1 MCNTCTNALG
11 AIRITNNQFDLVKNE
26 FLNKVVKGKDIYQKT
41 TPEEWQRFE
50 RVIEENR
57 PFDIVMDGLNVA
69 YLANKKNAA
78 FQLGSSALGQHSPK
92 KGQKPCAYSV

>member
-1 MCNTCTNALG
+1 MLDAV
-11 AIRITNNQFDLVKNE
+11 RINEKEFQLVKNE
-26 FLNKVVKGKDIYQKT
+26 FMNKVVKGKDIYQKT

-69 YLANKKNAA
+69 YMSNKFNGFLQNK
-78 FQLGSSALGQHSPK
+78 SSTY
-92 KGQKPCAYSV
+92 GQKITTIGHRVKGRPCAHSVCF